1 MVAIG
6 RFFAD
11 RKRGGK
17 SGRLSRKRGPVAR
30 GPKNHGETKRVRAR
44 RRLVWTLAFM
54 AAAALGTSSLLAFVA
69 LPTAKRQ
76 SHEAL
81 AEAGAV
87 ADMQAAVSNQ
97 GDADRGYLL
106 TGDPARLKEF
116 DAAGRSLA
124 QAEAVFLRTAS
135 AAEKRGL
142 AHAQAAY
149 EQYLSYHRV
158 VIDLVAHGA
167 RDGAVQLSLGVGSD
181 TRFEAEARIDQ
192 LQDVVVRESDRDV
205 ADNHRHIVLLT
216 TVLLALSIGPGVA
229 AFVLGRTIRLL
240 AQDERLTA
248 ERKRLADAQRVAHLG
263 SWEADMVTGE
273 VRWSEEMYRILGLEP
288 DADASLE
295 VLFSHVHPEDLADV
309 QSVVAAPRPPGD
321 RFEYVSRVIRPDGTV
336 RWLATQGETVGNA
349 EGTVVRV
356 VGTALDI
363 TARAEAAAEATEA
376 RDRLAAREAE
386 MRHRA
391 YHDALTGL
399 PNRAMLLEAL
409 DEAAGRSAT
418 VAVLVLDLDGFKRIN
433 DSLGHNVGDRL
444 LIQVGRRLSS
454 AVRGLEGGRDP
465 DIVARLGG
473 DEFAVLVN
481 DVGQAQAEAVAERLI
496 GDLGQPFRIDGRE
509 LVVSASIGL
518 AMASW
523 SAGGREA
530 MRDADVAMYQAKRT
544 GGGRCAVFDPAMRAA
559 AVERLALEAELRA
572 VIENGGLAVYYQPIV
587 DPTTGVVEKLEA
599 LVRWPHPE
607 RGMIGPD
614 LFIPLAEETG
624 LIVPLGAWVL
634 ETACATA
641 AGYPGVRMA
650 VNLSARQLDEPDLVD
665 TVTAVLARTGL
676 DPARLVLEVTESMVM
691 EQGPGGGEALRE
703 LHALGVGLA
712 IDDFGTGYSSL
723 SRLRALPATEL
734 KIDKS
739 FIDEVDQAGDK
750 APVVAAVIALAHG
763 LGRTVVAEGV
773 ETAGQ
778 LASLARLGCDLVQGF
793 LLSRPLPTEEVRQL
807 LAFPAPFSAFA
818 TRTGGGPGDVDEE
831 VMAAVARAVAAGD
844 AGVDRARPLLAELA
858 ALTGMESAY
867 LTRIDLDEG
876 VQTVVAA
883 HNSSNTF
890 DIAEGS
896 AVPWADT
903 LCRRALATGTRQ
915 SDDVAADFPDCAVA
929 ADLGLRTYV
938 MVPVTGP
945 SGALVGTL
953 CAAGQRARPV
963 DAGAVRLLEVFSRL
977 LGETL
982 DPADGRRTRPV
993 RVVIADDSPVV
1004 RSLLRHV
1011 LTADGTIEVV
1021 AEAVD
1026 GREAVAACSDAQP
1039 DVILLD
1045 LDMPELDGLAALPL
1059 LAEAA
1064 PSTKVVVLS
1073 AEGGRA
1079 TAAAGELAA
1088 AVVDKRI
1095 DPVRLRSVVVAVA

>member
-1 MVAIG
+1 VE
-6 RFFAD
+6 R
-11 RKRGGK
+11 
-17 SGRLSRKRGPVAR
+17 S
-30 GPKNHGETKRVRAR
+30 PKIDGDTKRVRAR

-76 SHEAL
+76 SREAL

-106 TGDPARLKEF
+106 TGDPARLEEF
-116 DAAGRSLA
+116 DAAGRALA
-124 QAEAVFLRTAS
+124 HAEAVFVRTAS

-142 AHAQAAY
+142 ARALASY
-149 EQYLSYHRV
+149 NQYVSYHRV
-158 VIDLVAHGA
+158 VVDLVTRGA

-181 TRFEAEARIDQ
+181 TRFDAEARIDQ
-192 LQDVVVRESDRDV
+192 LQDVVVDESERDV

-216 TVLLALSIGPGVA
+216 TVLLALGFGPGVA

-240 AQDERLTA
+240 AQDERLMA
-248 ERKRLADAQRVAHLG
+248 ERKRLANAQRVAHLG
-263 SWEADMVTGE
+263 SWEADMRTGE
-273 VRWSEEMYRILGLEP
+273 VRWSEEMFRILGIES
-288 DADASLE
+288 DVDASLE
-295 VLFSHVHPEDLADV
+295 LLFSHVHPEDLADV
-309 QSVVAAPRPPGD
+309 QAVVAAPRPPGE
-321 RFEYVSRVIRPDGTV
+321 RFEYISRIVRPDGTV
-336 RWLATQGETVGNA
+336 RWLATQGETEGDA
-349 EGTVVRV
+349 EGNVARV

-363 TARAEAAAEATEA
+363 TARAEAGAEAAEA

-409 DEAAGRSAT
+409 DDAAGGSTT
-418 VAVLVLDLDGFKRIN
+418 VALLVLDLDGFKRIN
-433 DSLGHNVGDRL
+433 DSLGHGVGDRL
-444 LIQVGRRLSS
+444 LTQVGRRLTA
-454 AVRGLEGGRDP
+454 AVRGLDGGRDP

-473 DEFAVLVN
+473 DEFAVVLSNV
-481 DVGQAQAEAVAERLI
+481 DQAQAETVADRLI
-496 GDLGQPFRIDGRE
+496 TDLGLPFRIDGRE
-509 LVVSASIGL
+509 LVVSASLGL

-523 SAGGREA
+523 SAGGRES
-530 MRDADVAMYQAKRT
+530 MRDADLAMYHAKRA

-572 VIENGGLAVYYQPIV
+572 VIESRGLAVHYQPIV
-587 DPTTGVVEKLEA
+587 DPATGVVVKLEA

-607 RGMIGPD
+607 RGMVGPD

-634 ETACATA
+634 ETACATVV
-641 AGYPGVRMA
+641 GYPGVRVA

-676 DPARLVLEVTESMVM
+676 EPARLVLEVTESMIM
-691 EQGPGGGEALRE
+691 DQGPGGSEALHE

-723 SRLRALPATEL
+723 SRLRALPASEL

-750 APVVAAVIALAHG
+750 APVVAAIIALAHG

-773 ETAGQ
+773 ETTGQ

-793 LLSRPLPTEEVRQL
+793 LLSRPLPANEVAEL
-807 LAFPAPFSAFA
+807 LAFPAPFSGFA
-818 TRTGGGPGDVDEE
+818 TGAGDGPAEVDEE
-831 VMAAVARAVAAGD
+831 VMAAVARAVAAG
-844 AGVDRARPLLAELA
+844 GPGIDRARPLLAELA

-883 HNSSNTF
+883 HNSSGTF
-890 DIAEGS
+890 GIAEGS
-896 AVPWADT
+896 VVPWADT
-903 LCRRALATGTRQ
+903 LCRRALAAGTRQ
-915 SDDVAADFPDCAVA
+915 SDDVGADFPDCSVA

-945 SGALVGTL
+945 TGALVGTL
-953 CAAGQRARPV
+953 CAAGSQARPV
-963 DAGAVRLLEVFSRL
+963 DPRAGRLLEVFSRL

-982 DPADGRRTRPV
+982 DPGEGRRTRPV
-993 RVVIADDSPVV
+993 RVVIADDSPAV

-1026 GREAVAACSDAQP
+1026 GRQAVAACAEAQP
-1039 DVILLD
+1039 DVVLLD

-1059 LAEAA
+1059 LAAAA

-1073 AEGGRA
+1073 AEGERA
-1079 TAAAGELAA
+1079 SAAAGHLVA

-1095 DPVRLRSVVVAVA
+1095 DPVRLRSVVAAVA